1 MKTADYLQELKTK
14 TRSGSLYA
22 AAKLIGMP
30 ETTVRTWQRGRSLPD
45 ALGCLKI
52 AEALDLPWEIVL
64 TDIEAERE
72 KDPERRAVWEELRK
86 KLKCSD
92 RVAGSTARGNS
103 SASEHFAHTLA
114 RIEQSTNYATRT
126 RLQPRAARRS
136 TARTKPARCGCR
148 TRATNPRSWGSVCN
162 GHTRAAAAGSPCDGS
177 PAPKDATNANR

>member
-1 MKTADYLQELKTK
+1 MKTADYLQELKTR

-45 ALGCLKI
+45 ALGCLRI

-92 RVAGSTARGNS
+92 RVAGSTARGNL
-103 SASEHFAHTLA
+103 SANEHFAHTLA
-114 RIEQSTNYATRT
+114 PTEQSTNYATKV
-126 RLQPRAARRS
+126 RLRPRAPRRM
-136 TARTKPARCGCR
+136 TARAKPARCVRR
-148 TRATNPRSWGSVCN
+148 THATTPHSWGSACS
-162 GHTRAAAAGSPCDGS
+162 GHSRAAADANPCGRS
-177 PAPKDATNANR
+177 RAPTVPKTATR